1 MSQNESNSP
10 TILFN
15 EWLAHPVTVRLRHL
29 LQDQLQAMRERWSS
43 GSFTADTVEKTALL
57 SANAVGQ
64 CEVLSQLIDLE
75 ANQLFPEQASE

>member
-1 MSQNESNSP
+1 
-10 TILFN
+10 
-15 EWLAHPVTVRLRHL
+15 
-29 LQDQLQAMRERWSS
+29 MRERWSS